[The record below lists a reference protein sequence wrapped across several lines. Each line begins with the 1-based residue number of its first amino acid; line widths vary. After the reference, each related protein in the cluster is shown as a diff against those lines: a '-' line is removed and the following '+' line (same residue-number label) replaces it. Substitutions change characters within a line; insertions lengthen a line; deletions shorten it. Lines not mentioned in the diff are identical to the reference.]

1 MSFSPVSSANK
12 ADRHDIAEILLKVAL
27 NTIKPNQTKLSTRD
41 KYRMYIHRRK
51 ISNIVCTSYFA
62 SRMRSIR
69 VYWVFAFT
77 EYLHLFPS
85 KCKIKDTLQCIHL
98 SAGRAKHCRVNNF
111 HIFWITT
118 KYKFVDHKLHVKILY
133 CDVTM
138 LYTVEV
144 GVMMF

>member
-1 MSFSPVSSANK
+1 MSFSPVSSTNK
-12 ADRHDIAEILLKVAL
+12 ADRHDITEILLKVAL
-27 NTIKPNQTKLSTRD
+27 NTIKPNQTKPSTRD

-51 ISNIVCTSYFA
+51 ISNISQAECEVS
-62 SRMRSIR
+62 
-69 VYWVFAFT
+69 AFT

-85 KCKIKDTLQCIHL
+85 KCEIKDTLQCIHL
-98 SAGRAKHCRVNNF
+98 SAGRAKYCRENNF

-144 GVMMF
+144 RVMMF